1 MTLKEFVETV
11 MAENNIQSDADEII
25 ENITKIAR
33 TRAEQNVAV
42 LADDEVREMVIN
54 NAELVER
61 AREEKKK
68 RDKERALRKAQLEM
82 EKKEKELEKE
92 LEKERKVEG
101 GEQLSLFG

>member
-11 MAENNIQSDADEII
+11 MVENNIQSDADEII
-25 ENITKIAR
+25 EHITEIAR

-54 NAELVER
+54 NAELVDR

-68 RDKERALRKAQLEM
+68 WDKERALRKAQLEM